1 MRVSR
6 WRTRSVGELLEP
18 KCRLAPRAC
27 PVRRGALPTRYQ
39 EDGQRG
45 APDRLCAPPDHR
57 LLPTVGLR
65 RERRLVRAR
74 LRSVGAP
81 SLGATV
87 RGARPPAR
95 GGLLGGPRPRP
106 CPGRS
111 RGHRRGPLRGTGD
124 VEPELPAL
132 VAPAE
137 QWGERV
143 RGAGGGEREPENRAV
158 RAARTCAA
166 APAVSAAH

>member
-1 MRVSR
+1 MLQVLFFFFFKQKTAYEMAQCDWS
-6 WRTRSVGELLEP
+6 SDVCSSDL
-18 KCRLAPRAC
+18 
-27 PVRRGALPTRYQ
+27 
-39 EDGQRG
+39 
-45 APDRLCAPPDHR
+45 APPDHR

-166 APAVSAAH
+166 APAVSAAQDRKST